1 MFETTQASGAFRPFR
16 WGSLRWL
23 AHVSTC
29 GAERHAGST
38 APADQDW
45 RDELSEWHY
54 VLIGLGSYFVLSL
67 ISALLFARVCALGGR
82 LDWDG
87 LEFEA
92 SCAPFAHEEREVA

>member
-1 MFETTQASGAFRPFR
+1 
-16 WGSLRWL
+16 
-23 AHVSTC
+23 
-29 GAERHAGST
+29 
-38 APADQDW
+38 
-45 RDELSEWHY
+45 
-54 VLIGLGSYFVLSL
+54 LIGLGSYFVLSL